1 MIELGLVV
9 SRLLQYAA
17 TTTLFGIALFPLY
30 AYDEPAAL
38 ARWRRL
44 LLWTSTALAIVSGIS
59 WFLFSAA
66 NMSGNLADM
75 ADADM
80 LTMVAGHTGFGVVWT
95 WRLLL
100 ALLIL
105 VVLFA
110 PVPANSTGHQFTLA
124 LFSALLLLSLAGVG
138 HTQVEE
144 GWENAIHVA
153 ADGAHLL
160 AAGAWLGGLVPLAFI
175 VVRHLEAKHD
185 SSSLDEVLVR
195 FSGMGYLAVAT
206 LVGTGLV
213 NSWFLVGSLSNLLAT
228 GYGQLLLVKLALF
241 LGMLAL
247 AVANRFWVIPAL
259 EKTATGE
266 TAAGR
271 TTYLR
276 KLRNHVAGEQLLGM
290 AILVIVSVLGTA
302 QPAISQ

>member
-1 MIELGLVV
+1 MIEIGLVV
-9 SRLLQYAA
+9 SRFLHYAA
-17 TTTLFGIALFPLY
+17 TTALFGMAFFPLY
-30 AYDEPAAL
+30 ACKSNEPAAF
-38 ARWRRL
+38 ARRRRL
-44 LLWTSTALAIVSGIS
+44 LLWVSTVLAILSGVS

-66 NMSGNLADM
+66 SMSGNFADM
-75 ADADM
+75 ADPEI
-80 LTMVAGHTGFGVVWT
+80 LTVVAGQTGFGMVWT

-100 ALLIL
+100 GLLIA

-110 PVPANSTGHQFTLA
+110 PLPANSFGHQFTVASLA
-124 LFSALLLLSLAGVG
+124 AVLVMSLAGVG

-144 GWENAIHVA
+144 GWASVVHVS
-153 ADGAHLL
+153 ADAAHLL
-160 AAGAWLGGLVPLAFI
+160 AAGAWLGGLVPLVC
-175 VVRHLEAKHD
+175 VVAHHLKTKDA
-185 SSSLDEVLVR
+185 SWLDDILVR
-195 FSGMGYLAVAT
+195 FSGMGYLAVAA

-213 NSWFLVGSLSNLLAT
+213 NSWFLVGSLSNLFAT

-247 AVANRFWVIPAL
+247 AVANRFWLVPAL
-259 EKTATGE
+259 EKTT
-266 TAAGR
+266 AGR

-290 AILVIVSVLGTA
+290 TVLVTVSVLGTA